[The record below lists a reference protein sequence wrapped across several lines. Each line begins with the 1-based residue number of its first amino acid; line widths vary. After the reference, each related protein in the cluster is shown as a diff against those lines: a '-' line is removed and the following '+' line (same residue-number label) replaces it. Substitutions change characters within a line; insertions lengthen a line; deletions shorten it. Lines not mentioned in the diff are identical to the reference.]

1 MHKEHKEQVRK
12 VLTRAG
18 IQRDSIDEVMAELP
32 CEIDLDRLVDV
43 LARRGITPGVL
54 TDLLGGSP

>member
-1 MHKEHKEQVRK
+1 MHKDEVRK

-18 IQRDSIDEVMAELP
+18 IPRDSIDEVIAELP
-32 CEIDLDRLVDV
+32 DEIEPDRLLDV